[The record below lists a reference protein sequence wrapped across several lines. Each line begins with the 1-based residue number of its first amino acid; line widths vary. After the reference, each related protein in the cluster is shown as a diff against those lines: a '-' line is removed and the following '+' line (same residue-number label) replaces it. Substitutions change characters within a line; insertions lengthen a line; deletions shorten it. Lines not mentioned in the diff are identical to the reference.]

1 MCKHCSLQGGFDKSI
16 FLKKIFLTRMKVFK
30 RYLVEVLFLLT
41 VDNHSEGT

>member
-1 MCKHCSLQGGFDKSI
+1 
-16 FLKKIFLTRMKVFK
+16 MKVFK